1 MAKLGQFKIESA
13 YVNPPNRGLTITL
26 RVPLIEG
33 LAVSQTVRAAQA
45 AIDGGKEVIFAA
57 STVTRKRTLSQ
68 NAYAWALMYR
78 MAVLLRKTEDEV
90 YEDMLRDYGV
100 HEFISIP
107 TEAENLMNGAH
118 GAILIDRH
126 ERDGVMYSNYECL
139 VGSSKYNT
147 EQMARLIDGIVHECK
162 ELGIDTEIE

>member
-33 LAVSQTVRAAQA
+33 LAVSQTVRAVTA
-45 AIDGGKEVIFAA
+45 AIEAGKEVLISA
-57 STVTRKRTLSQ
+57 STITRKRTLSQ

-78 MAVLLRKTEDEV
+78 MAILLRKTEDEV

-107 TEAENLMNGAH
+107 TEAENLMIGAH
-118 GAILIDRH
+118 GAIFLGH
-126 ERDGVMYSNYECL
+126 TERDGVAYSDYECI

-147 EQMARLIDGIVHECK
+147 EQMGRFLDGIISECR
-162 ELGIDTEIE
+162 ELGIDTEV